1 MQRCRNSSLLHTH
14 THTHTHTQTDRQTD
28 RQTDTHTRMKLYI
41 RFRIPPKAISKEEIL
56 TEFEIYYNQVDL
68 LLKPTESGK
77 REVFRSKMTSIA
89 HEYANIKL
97 EREIFPLG
105 KEHFAAIRELRNN
118 KEIVITRPDK
128 GAGVVLLD
136 HAEYIAKMMEI
147 LDDDTLRTFLP
158 HFWAGVSHVHAYA
171 CLPKA

>member
-1 MQRCRNSSLLHTH
+1 M
-14 THTHTHTQTDRQTD
+14 
-28 RQTDTHTRMKLYI
+28 
-41 RFRIPPKAISKEEIL
+41 
-56 TEFEIYYNQVDL
+56 
-68 LLKPTESGK
+68 LKPTESGK
-77 REVFRSKMTSIA
+77 REVFRSKIASIA

-147 LDDDTLRTFLP
+147 LDDDTKFECVGSCEEYDNTGQNERTLQAFLLRQL
-158 HFWAGVSHVHAYA
+158 
-171 CLPKA
+171 